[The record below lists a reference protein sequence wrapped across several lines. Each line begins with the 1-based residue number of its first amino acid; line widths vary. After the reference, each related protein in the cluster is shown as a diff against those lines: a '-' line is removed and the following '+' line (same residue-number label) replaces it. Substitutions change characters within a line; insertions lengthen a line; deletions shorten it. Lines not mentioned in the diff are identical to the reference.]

1 MKWAWVND
9 GRSNIAPWQKQ
20 GQVKAHLRMKRVP
33 KARKD
38 KKHHI
43 LTQEDLTKI
52 KKIEANLLTI
62 SDVSFKIM
70 IYYLLNLD
78 KKGQLLARQYV
89 IVENATV

>member
-38 KKHHI
+38 KKYHI
-43 LTQEDLTKI
+43 LLTQEYLAKI
-52 KKIEANLLTI
+52 KKMRPN
-62 SDVSFKIM
+62 F
-70 IYYLLNLD
+70 
-78 KKGQLLARQYV
+78 
-89 IVENATV
+89 